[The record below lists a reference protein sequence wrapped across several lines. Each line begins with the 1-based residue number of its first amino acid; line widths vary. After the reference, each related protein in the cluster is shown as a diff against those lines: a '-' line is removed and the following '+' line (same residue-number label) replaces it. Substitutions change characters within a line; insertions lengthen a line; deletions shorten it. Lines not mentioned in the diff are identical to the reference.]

1 MKCHMGHFGEP
12 LNEEIVAEL
21 EKDSTGPSTTI
32 TTTDVD
38 MRRTDAAPALVKAP
52 ESMSYYD
59 IDNTEFYSDDELAD
73 DSSESKQ
80 LEAEAA
86 TMMVQKTDVAT
97 AAADAQAAAN
107 PKPVNKTMVFGSL
120 AAIGALWFFNRD

>member
-21 EKDSTGPSTTI
+21 EKASTGPVTTI
-32 TTTDVD
+32 TTTDVE

-59 IDNTEFYSDDELAD
+59 LDNTDFYASDELAD
-73 DSSESKQ
+73 DMIESKQ

-86 TMMVQKTDVAT
+86 TMMVSKTDVAT
-97 AAADAQAAAN
+97 AAAEAHAAAN
-107 PKPVNKTMVFGSL
+107 PKPANKNIIFGSL
-120 AAIGALWFFNRD
+120 AAIGALWYFNRD